1 MHILHE
7 FYRRILEIEYLQK
20 KIRELYDNNDKPE
33 FQLNCIR
40 ELRQLTMT
48 LVTLY
53 NILPNITGFE
63 FQSDNGSN
71 IILLRRDNPIN
82 WAEEERK
89 AF

>member
-1 MHILHE
+1 M
-7 FYRRILEIEYLQK
+7 EIEYLQK

>member
-20 KIRELYDNNDKPE
+20 KIRELYYNNDKPE

-53 NILPNITGFE
+53 NILPNITGF
-63 FQSDNGSN
+63 DGSN